1 MEEDSL
7 ELYAISNKSR
17 FFYENKALSYGHH
30 NSDGGKYCGRC

>member
-17 FFYENKALSYGHH
+17 FYENKALSYGHH